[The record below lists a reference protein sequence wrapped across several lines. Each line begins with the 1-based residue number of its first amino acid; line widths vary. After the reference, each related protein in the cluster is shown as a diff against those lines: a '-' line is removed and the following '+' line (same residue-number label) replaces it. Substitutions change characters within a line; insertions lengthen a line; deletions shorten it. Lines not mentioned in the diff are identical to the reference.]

1 MIEIP
6 DFPPID
12 VVALRAIRSRAERS
26 GMMFV
31 DMAGL
36 AGDAF

>member
-1 MIEIP
+1 MVEIP
-6 DFPPID
+6 DFPAVD
-12 VVALRAIRSRAERS
+12 VVALGAIRSRAERP

-36 AGDAF
+36 ASDAF